1 MVGLSKRKQYTQAF
15 LYLFPAVFLI
25 GMWVIYPVYGSIRMS
40 FFTEWN
46 LFTQTGTGFGLDNY
60 IKVWNDSQFQLALSN
75 TLVYTF
81 WVVPVSIAASLII
94 AVLLSNK
101 MRGMKVFESIFF
113 LPYITNIIAIGL
125 AFRFIFHSRLGA
137 ITGILNLLGI
147 EPIGWLNDP
156 EWALVT
162 LIIFGVW
169 GGLAFKIV
177 IFMAGLQ
184 NIDPQYYQAAKIDGA
199 GRLKTFLRIS
209 LPLLAPIVAY
219 ISVISLIGS
228 IKVYVEIVGIFGGG
242 AGQAGPANSAL
253 SIVYYVYQKFYQ
265 ESLPTI
271 AAAASVMMFGFILIV
286 TIVQLWINRRRLTV

>member
-1 MVGLSKRKQYTQAF
+1 MVGLSKRKQYIQAF

-25 GMWVIYPVYGSIRMS
+25 GLWVIYPVFGSIRMS

-46 LFTQTGTGFGLDNY
+46 LFTQTGTGFGLSNY
-60 IKVWNDSQFQLALSN
+60 VRVWNDSQFQLALSN

-81 WVVPVSIAASLII
+81 WVVPVSIAISLVI
-94 AVLLSNK
+94 AVLLSTK

-113 LPYITNIIAIGL
+113 LPYITNVIAIGL

-137 ITGILNLLGI
+137 ITQILSWFGID
-147 EPIGWLNDP
+147 PIGWLNDP
-156 EWALVT
+156 EWALIT

-199 GRLKTFLRIS
+199 GRLKTFFRIS

-219 ISVISLIGS
+219 ITVISLIGS
-228 IKVYVEIVGIFGGG
+228 IKVYVEIIGIFGGG
-242 AGQAGPANSAL
+242 ASGAGPANSAL

-271 AAAASVMMFGFILIV
+271 AAAASVMMFGFILIITV
-286 TIVQLWINRRRLTV
+286 IQLWINKRRLTV

>member
-25 GMWVIYPVYGSIRMS
+25 GLWVIYPVYGSIRMS

-46 LFTQTGTGFGLDNY
+46 LFTQEGAGFGLDNY
-60 IKVWNDSQFQLALSN
+60 IRVWNDSQFQLALSN

-81 WVVPVSIAASLII
+81 WVVPVSIAASLVI

-199 GRLKTFLRIS
+199 GRLKTFFRIS

-228 IKVYVEIVGIFGGG
+228 IKVYVEIIGIFGGG
-242 AGQAGPANSAL
+242 ASGAGPANSAL

-271 AAAASVMMFGFILIV
+271 AAAASVMMFGFILVITV
-286 TIVQLWINRRRLTV
+286 LQLWINKKRLTV

>member
-1 MVGLSKRKQYTQAF
+1 MVGLSKRKQYIQAF

-25 GMWVIYPVYGSIRMS
+25 GLWVIYPVIGSFRMS
-40 FFTEWN
+40 FYTEWN
-46 LFTQTGTGFGLDNY
+46 IFTREGSGFGFDNY
-60 IKVWNDSQFQLALSN
+60 IRVWNDSQFQLAVSN

-81 WVVPVSIAASLII
+81 WVVPVSIVISLFI
-94 AVLLSNK
+94 AVLLNNK
-101 MRGMKVFESIFF
+101 MRGMKIFESIYF

-137 ITGILNLLGI
+137 ITTMLSWVGID
-147 EPIGWLNDP
+147 PIGWLNDP
-156 EWALVT
+156 DWAIVT

-184 NIDPQYYQAAKIDGA
+184 GIDPQYYQAAKIDGA
-199 GRLKTFLRIS
+199 SRWKTFYRIT
-209 LPLLAPIVAY
+209 LPMLAPIVAY
-219 ISVISLIGS
+219 ITVISLIGA
-228 IKVYVEIVGIFGGG
+228 IKVYVEIIGIFGGG
-242 AGQAGPANSAL
+242 ASGAGPANSAL

-271 AAAASVMMFGFILIV
+271 AAAASVMMFGLILVI
-286 TIVQLWINRRRLTV
+286 TFVQLWINKRRLTV